1 MLWGFCSYIGF
12 IKSVISFEIFFLSSK
27 WCLILLFLTWIQ
39 EPIPVTQLVRETAAV
54 MQEFTQSGYAYQY
67 CFIFKKII
75 LIIFSY
81 ANLTLWWCD
90 INDMHHQSLVFL
102 ISKLYHHDPNHHLK
116 PFPSK
121 WGWLWSTEGHERF
134 TQTISLML
142 TTCRLVLSSEPR
154 PLAS

>member
-1 MLWGFCSYIGF
+1 MMPDFVVSYMNTGTNPRNTTCKGNCSGYAGVHSIW
-12 IKSVISFEIFFLSSK
+12 V
-27 WCLILLFLTWIQ
+27 
-39 EPIPVTQLVRETAAV
+39 
-54 MQEFTQSGYAYQY
+54 YAYQY

-134 TQTISLML
+134 TQTINLML

-154 PLAS
+154 PLLLARESHNFFYDGRLVKCTSLWIWRR